1 MYIME
6 NDKKFIDDIRLFV
19 SQVYRRKIFQ
29 WITNKTLLTI
39 SILLTVYLF
48 WLIFNKI
55 LFMTQA
61 EWNILPLTL
70 ILSLAPFLFGKPN
83 ISETIEFLEKQ
94 IKGLN
99 GRLYLVIEPY
109 PTALD
114 SKVYKKRAVK
124 ECASILKRKNIKKL
138 TPIKF
143 NLKHLKSLVLILIL
157 TVFCIL
163 PGGTKLKKISENPV
177 ITYADKKIKEN
188 GAALII
194 AKSTQLKRMYLFTQE
209 GIKEMIDLGDGKF
222 GIMARIKRSSELQ
235 VGYRTW
241 KSKKVKLEVVPSLFI
256 TKLVLTYQFP
266 DYLETEHF
274 SDTLYNFEE
283 EILIQALSGTQIHFS
298 GVSNL
303 VLFDIEGKINNKSI
317 KGRNFSGSFALK
329 EKGKISINLTDS
341 SLSSY
346 YTLDFFIDP
355 IKDEPPSIEF
365 LSPIEEY
372 KLGESME
379 VPVILQAE
387 DDYALSSA
395 ALIYAKEKIEL
406 TVPQKAKFL
415 EDSLIL
421 QVENLLP
428 GETLKLKGIAIDLA
442 GNKTLSSPILIY
454 MPTLEEIFSEYQA
467 MNDTLKNYT
476 ADIEEREKEITDKIE
491 NFLYKSNL
499 GHNTHYEINKTLKE
513 QKDLIEGLQKLAELT
528 EEIRSPEISRE
539 VDRIKELLR
548 NSQVKDFLN
557 NLNKMIESHDFSP
570 ENLSNLNSDQKDL
583 LKTLELFKKSLEY
596 LKKLLELNEFSTRAE
611 EIYRKQKE
619 ITLSKVDE
627 FLSKLERELS
637 KELEQLIQDMEK
649 SADEEIKNITLEFKK
664 TNTIED
670 MENLADIMKKGK
682 TNEKTLKTIEE
693 NLRNLNTSLKNARE
707 QGTGE
712 ELREA
717 IKEKGWELGFILRTH
732 NSIIDKKPGIE
743 KGLIEQGLLE
753 ALDKVDRELQ
763 ILFLGSLGFSPDV
776 FTELKRAKEK
786 MKELSLELTQKE
798 VPRASMERVNDL
810 IIQAILKLF
819 TAPPSSSEDLASA
832 LKQII
837 EQQNSIMNGLG
848 KLMPLPVPDPKA
860 DGQLKSLSE
869 RQRQL
874 AKDLRKMGKA
884 FGPLSSEMEE
894 MANNLERGM
903 LDKKLIERQRK
914 VLDRLL
920 EAEKAIREGE
930 VSSRRSSEPGIF
942 VSPGKVSLPENLGE
956 EKKNLRELLL
966 KRINEPYPEEYRK
979 EVEEYF
985 RKLIE

>member
-1 MYIME
+1 ME
-6 NDKKFIDDIRLFV
+6 NDKKTMYDIKLFV
-19 SQVYRRKIFQ
+19 SQVYKKKLLA
-29 WITNKTLLTI
+29 WITNKALLTL

-48 WLIFNKI
+48 WLLFNRIFY
-55 LFMTQA
+55 MTQA
-61 EWNILPLTL
+61 EWNIFPLTL
-70 ILSLAPFLFGKPN
+70 ILSLIPFLSGKPN
-83 ISETIEFLEKQ
+83 ISEIIEFLEKQ
-94 IKGLN
+94 IKELK
-99 GRLYLVIEPY
+99 GRLYLIMEPY

-114 SKVYKKRAVK
+114 SKVYKKRALK

-138 TPIKF
+138 TPIKH
-143 NLKHLKSLVLILIL
+143 NPKHLKFLVLIILIL

-163 PGGTKLKKISENPV
+163 SGGIKLKKISEKPV

-188 GAALII
+188 QAALVV
-194 AKSTQLKRMYLFTQE
+194 AKSTQLKRMYLLSNE
-209 GIKEMIDLGDGKF
+209 GAERMVNFGNGKF
-222 GIMARIKRSSELQ
+222 GIMARIKKTSEFQ

-241 KSKKVKLEVVPSLFI
+241 KSKKVKLEVVPSLFVS
-256 TKLVLTYQFP
+256 KLVLKYQFP
-266 DYLETEHF
+266 DYLETDSF

-283 EILIQALSGTQIHFS
+283 EILIQALTGTQIHFT

-303 VLFDIEGKINNKSI
+303 TLGGIKGSINNKSI
-317 KGRNFSGSFALK
+317 KGEIFSGSFTLK
-329 EKGKISINLTDS
+329 EKGKISVNLTDS
-341 SLSSY
+341 SLSSS

-395 ALIYAKEKIEL
+395 SLLYAKEKIEI

-415 EDSLIL
+415 EDSLTL
-421 QVENLLP
+421 QIENLMP
-428 GETLKLKGIAIDLA
+428 GETLKLKAIAIDLA

-454 MPTLEEIFSEYQA
+454 MPTFEEIFSEYQA
-467 MNDTLKNYT
+467 VNDTLKNYT
-476 ADIEEREKEITDKIE
+476 ADIEEREKEISDKIE
-491 NFLYKSNL
+491 NFLYKSDL
-499 GHNTHYEINKTLKE
+499 GSKTQDEINKTLKE
-513 QKDLIEGLQKLAELT
+513 QKDLIEGMQKLAELT
-528 EEIRSPEISRE
+528 EEIRSPEISKE
-539 VDRIKELLR
+539 VDRIQELLR

-557 NLNKMIESHDFSP
+557 NLNKMIENPDISI
-570 ENLSNLNSDQKDL
+570 ENLSNLNTDQKYL

-596 LKKLLELNEFSTRAE
+596 LKKLLELNEFSARAE

-619 ITLSKVDE
+619 ITSSKADKSLSR
-627 FLSKLERELS
+627 LERELS
-637 KELEQLIQDMEK
+637 EELEQLIQDMKK

-670 MENLADIMKKGK
+670 MENLADDMKKGEM
-682 TNEKTLKTIEE
+682 NEKTVKTIEE

-707 QGTGE
+707 QGAGE
-712 ELREA
+712 ELTEA
-717 IKEKGWELGFILRTH
+717 IKKKGWELGFILRTH
-732 NSIIDKKPGIE
+732 NNLIDMKPGIE
-743 KGLIEQGLLE
+743 RGLIEQGLLE
-753 ALDKVDRELQ
+753 GLDRVDRELQ
-763 ILFLGSLGFSPDV
+763 IIFLKSLGFSPDV
-776 FTELKRAKEK
+776 FTELRRAKEK
-786 MKELSLELTQKE
+786 MKALSIELTQKE
-798 VPRASMERVNDL
+798 VPRVSMERVNDL

-819 TAPPSSSEDLASA
+819 SAPPPSSQNLASA

-848 KLMPLPVPDPKA
+848 KMMPLPVPDLKA
-860 DGQLKSLSE
+860 DGKLRSLSE

-874 AKDLRKMGKA
+874 AEDLRKMGKA
-884 FGPLSSEMEE
+884 FAPLSSEMEE

-903 LDKKLIERQRK
+903 LDKELIERQRK

-930 VSSRRSSEPGIF
+930 VSSRRRSEPGIF
-942 VSPGKVSLPENLGE
+942 VSPEKVSLPENLGE